1 MEKEPRTIKEL
12 EVSVK
17 WSDQWHKV
25 SHIKPFTPVLIQH
38 HQDEGTPESYE
49 TKDGMSIP
57 VRSKFTRTRGIG

>member
-49 TKDGMSIP
+49 TKVLQFVYLTEERPP
-57 VRSKFTRTRGIG
+57 V